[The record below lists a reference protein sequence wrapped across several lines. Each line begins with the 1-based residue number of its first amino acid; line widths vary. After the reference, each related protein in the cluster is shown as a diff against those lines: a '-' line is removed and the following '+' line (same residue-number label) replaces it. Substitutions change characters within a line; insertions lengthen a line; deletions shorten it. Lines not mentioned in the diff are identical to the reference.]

1 MKTTLPFFP
10 FALQHRN
17 GERSTVIFRNYFV
30 RILCLFAATFV
41 CAVSVFA
48 QTTTFNF
55 SGAIVNYTVPAGVT
69 KITIVAKG
77 AQGGNTSIRAGGLG
91 ASIQGDFI
99 VTPGQV
105 LKILVGQQGGTN
117 TNNAGGGGGS
127 FVTTNTNS
135 PLIVA
140 GGGGGA
146 SCSLDGLPGLTTT
159 GGTNGGGSN
168 KQTADGSGGV
178 NGGGGGGSANNNGA
192 AAGGAGLL
200 GNGGNGAYSSGIFC
214 YPTGGAGGNGTNGGN
229 ASGGAFC
236 SGYTTTTQN
245 SFINGGQSNT
255 YGGFGGGG
263 GVTSYYSCYISGGGG
278 GYSGGGAGSA
288 NPGGGGGSYN
298 NGTAQVNVAGVQ
310 SGNGVVTITPF
321 PPATALNFDPSLP
334 AGDNS
339 RLNYVAIDNPFRTY
353 QKEITVEYWMYVP
366 DAKMPFGSV
375 MGQATSNVDNN
386 WVWLMHP
393 NDNGTMTFYVN
404 DGGAART
411 ANCNIIA
418 GSWHHYAG
426 VASATATR
434 FYIDGALVSTGAGI
448 SGNVFFN
455 STSVIHIGKDVRYAT
470 RNIPNNDPQNRYARM
485 TIDEVRI
492 WSRAL
497 CQEEINNNINAEIN
511 PAGQTG
517 LQEYY
522 RFNQGIV
529 NADNTSETTLND
541 LSGNNRNGTLLNF
554 TLNGASS
561 NWVTSGSTNTGV
573 VAPFVAPTAPITGA
587 TSVCTG
593 AATTLANA
601 VAGGKWTSSNTA
613 VATINAATG
622 VVNALTT
629 GSTTITYTT
638 GCGGVSTAV
647 LTVNSTPVFTVCP
660 TNKVTGNDA
669 GQCNAVVSYS
679 ATASGSPAPSLSYT
693 FSGATTGSG
702 SGTGSGQTFNVGVT
716 TVTITAT
723 NTCGSASC
731 SFTVT
736 VTALDSDGDG
746 IPDACDD
753 DADNDGIPNAVE
765 CNKSNFFWSTPPT
778 VSGNTATG
786 TINGI
791 GYTYTSSSPVTTT
804 TNMFAHSVFPVSYGV
819 PNANP
824 TIQNIYVTNN
834 TLSFAS
840 PMTNPVLVFASIGQ
854 GGLSVPISF
863 GAPIQVVWSQ
873 NVVQNSSTQITG
885 TEGYAIIRMMGTF
898 SSISFNY
905 LAAENYCNFA
915 FGADFMTCGDT
926 DGDGIPDYLDT
937 DSDGDGCPDA
947 IEGSMSFSMS
957 QTSNGRLIGGV
968 NSRGIPL
975 LAGNGQGLGTSQ
987 NYVANCFCQAGLDE
1001 TKPVVITK
1009 NITVNLDA
1017 SGNAAITA
1025 AQVNN
1030 GSTDNCSIAGM
1041 TVSKTNFNCSNLG
1054 ANTVTLS
1061 VTDNQGNVGTATAT
1075 VTVQDVTPPT
1085 ISCPA
1090 NISIVATSAAGA
1102 VVTYVAPVGTD
1113 NCSGATTALTA
1124 GLPSG
1129 STFPLGTTT
1138 VTHTVTDGAGLTASC
1153 SFTVTVTG
1161 LAPSIVCPSN
1171 IVVNNDPGQCSAVV
1185 NFAATETTGVPASTI
1200 TYSIPSGSAFA
1211 LGTTT
1216 VTATA
1221 TNAVGVSTCTFTV
1234 TVKDV
1239 TPPTIVCAANV
1250 TVNADAGQCN
1260 ASVTVPAPT
1269 TSDNCNSTNNSL
1281 NFDGSNDYVNIPRSI
1296 SGDFTMEYW
1305 MKTTQTT
1312 SGGPQWYHGIG
1323 VVDAEVGGVTND
1335 FGTSLNG
1342 SKICFG
1348 TGNPDK
1354 TIFSVSN
1361 VNTGQWI
1368 HVAVTRQQS
1377 TGQMILYINGVQE
1390 SSTFG
1395 SVQTLN
1401 VPSRILLGVMQTGVN
1416 GYFKGNI
1423 GGLRLWNKVRT
1434 ASEISSN
1441 MNASI
1446 LPQAGLVA
1454 NYEFNQGTANAN
1466 NAGVT
1471 NLADNSGNGN
1481 NGTLNNFALT
1491 GSTSNWTGGI
1501 LPSSIVTLTNNFNNS
1516 ASASGVYPVGVTN
1529 ITWTATDASGNSS
1542 TCTQTVTVLDNQP
1555 PTITCSP
1562 NVNAIATSAAGAVVN
1577 YVAPVGT
1584 DNCSGTTTVL
1594 TAGLPSGST
1603 FPIGTTTVTYTATD
1617 ASGNSANCSFTVT
1630 VKGLPPVIVSP
1641 GNQTVSAEP
1650 GKCGAV
1656 VNYAATETTGIPAS
1670 TITYSINPGSFF
1682 PVGTTAVTATAT
1694 NAVGSSA
1701 CTFNVTVTDNENPVI
1716 AFSTAPVTGTKTVS
1730 IPYLQTQVSS
1740 WSPVTFNFADPLPA
1754 GAVITGIDLSYSGK
1768 DQGWGGT
1775 GDYNHLYV
1783 SGTQIGGNQY
1793 LHYTQSYNLTYT
1805 GGIPAYVYGGNNTFQ
1820 MYFTGYPG
1828 WQGFFYGG
1836 TMTIHYTIPAQ
1847 SLPQAPAITVNTDPG
1862 VCGAVVTLVAPV
1874 ATDNCGVATTT
1885 NDAPATFPVGTTTVT
1900 WTVTDVHG
1908 NSSTATQTVTVTDN
1922 EKPTITAP
1930 ATVSVSNDAG
1940 NCSAVV
1946 TLGTPVTGDNCG
1958 VASTTSDAPATFPVG
1973 TTMVTWT
1980 VTDVHGNSSTATQTV
1995 TVTDNEK
2002 PTITAPAA
2010 ISVNNDAGKCSA
2022 VVATLGT
2029 PVTGDNCGVSST
2041 TNDAP
2046 AVFPVGTTTVTW
2058 TVTDIHGNSNTA
2070 TQTVTVTDNEKPT
2083 ITAPAAISV
2092 NNDAG
2097 ICGAVVALG
2106 TPTTGDNCGVSSTT
2120 NDAPAVFPVGTTTV
2134 TWTVTDIHG
2143 NSNTATQTV
2152 TVTDNEKPTIT
2163 APATVSVSNDAGKC
2177 SAVVTLG
2184 TATTGDNC
2192 GVASTTNDAPAIF
2205 PVGTTTVTWTVT
2217 DIHGNS
2223 NTATQTVT
2231 VTDNEKPVIAC
2242 AANQVFCANF
2252 GGVTTYSIPA
2262 LSASDN
2268 CGIASTTFTVS
2279 GATNRSGSGNDA
2291 SGVFAIGVSTVT
2303 YTVTDVHNNV
2313 STCSFTVTINPL
2325 PVATITASTADAFC
2339 NKLTLTG
2346 SSTLSGPFSYQWLY
2360 ANSTFSTSNPVD
2372 LGLTNGDGVYSLYT
2386 TDANGCRSEFA
2397 ATYNYQKQNLSSS
2410 YTIIAYKEAELGD
2423 YNTVASGSVG
2433 VLSAKGEAEFGKYS
2447 TVTSPGSFVKAVK
2460 IELEK
2465 YASVSQPIRAAATPV
2480 LPTMIYNTANT
2491 RSLPNYEVKGGTT
2504 VTLNGNY
2511 GNLNI
2516 KKGSVVTLTG
2526 TVFGTIHTEE
2536 GAQLTFTKSSISID
2550 KLQLDKGPKTG
2561 YTYVHFAPNS
2571 QVLISRSVSI
2581 GDRIF
2586 LNSEN
2591 NKVTF
2596 YVGTLQ
2602 DNKKGD
2608 DDRDDEARFNVNG
2621 KDVKVTVNVMMPN
2634 GKLKVNGGDM
2644 GDDDSK
2650 KSATSYVYMT
2660 GLFVAAEVEGEGKHV
2675 IWNSFDCSAPTSS
2688 SVNAS
2693 AFVSQSV
2700 STKEE
2705 TAVTTE
2711 EELKITVMPNP
2722 STTHFTLKLE
2732 SRYETPV
2739 NMRVMDASGRV
2750 IDSRSRIGSNS
2761 TIQIGHNYS
2770 SGTYYAEMIQGTKRK
2785 VVQLIK
2791 GNK

>member
-1 MKTTLPFFP
+1 MKATLPLIP
-10 FALQHRN
+10 FVLQHRN
-17 GERSTVIFRNYFV
+17 GESRTVIFRNYFV
-30 RILCLFAATFV
+30 RILCLFAAAFV
-41 CAVSVFA
+41 YSVSVFA
-48 QTTTFNF
+48 QTTTFHY

-77 AQGGNTSIRAGGLG
+77 AQGGNVSSYAGGPG
-91 ASIQGDFI
+91 ASMQGDFT

-105 LKILVGQQGGTN
+105 LNILVGQQGGN
-117 TNNAGGGGGS
+117 NNNNAGGGGGT
-127 FVTTNTNS
+127 FVTTSTNS
-135 PLIVA
+135 PLLVA

-146 SCSLDGLPGLTTT
+146 TCGGIGLPGLITAN
-159 GGTNGGGSN
+159 GTNGGGIN
-168 KQTADGSGGV
+168 KQTADGGGGS
-178 NGGGGGGSANNNGA
+178 NGGGGGGSAGYYGG

-200 GNGGNGAYSSGIFC
+200 GNGGNGSTTSGFFC
-214 YPTGGAGGNGTNGGN
+214 IATGGAGGNGINGGN
-229 ASGGAFC
+229 GSGGAFC
-236 SGYTTTTQN
+236 TGYNATTQN
-245 SFINGGQSNT
+245 SFTNGGQSNA

-263 GVTSYYSCYISGGGG
+263 GVAGYSLYYSCKSSGGGG
-278 GYSGGGAGSA
+278 GYSGGGGGVAGK
-288 NPGGGGGSYN
+288 PGGGGGSYN
-298 NGTAQVNVAGVQ
+298 NGTAQVNASGVQ

-321 PPATALNFDPSLP
+321 PPATALKFDPSLP

-353 QKEITVEYWMYVP
+353 QKEITVEFWMYVP

-448 SGNVFFN
+448 SGNVWFN

-470 RNIPNNDPQNRYARM
+470 RNITNNDPQNRYARM

-497 CQEEINNNINAEIN
+497 CQEEINNNMNAEIN

-522 RFNQGIV
+522 RFNQGLAD
-529 NADNTSETTLND
+529 ADNTSVTVLND

-554 TLNGASS
+554 TLNGTNS
-561 NWVTSGSTNTGV
+561 NWVTSGSVNNGIVSAFV
-573 VAPFVAPTAPITGA
+573 VPTAPITGA
-587 TSVCTG
+587 ISVCTG
-593 AATTLANA
+593 AGTTLSNA
-601 VAGGKWTSSNTA
+601 VAGGTWTSSNTA

-622 VVNALTT
+622 AVNALAV

-638 GCGGVSTAV
+638 GCGGVSTAT
-647 LTVNSTPVFTVCP
+647 LTVNPVPVVTIAAVGGTNTCPGNFVTLNATAPAGSTYQWNQNGTLLPGAVNASFNAISSGNYTAVVTNNGCTSAASNAVAIIVADVQPPVMNCPANINVIATSAAGAVVNYVTPVGTDNCSGAN
-660 TNKVTGNDA
+660 TALTA
-669 GQCNAVVSYS
+669 GLP
-679 ATASGSPAPSLSYT
+679 SGST
-693 FSGATTGSG
+693 FPI
-702 SGTGSGQTFNVGVT
+702 GTT
-716 TVTITAT
+716 TVTHTVT
-723 NTCGSASC
+723 DGSGLTASC
-731 SFTVT
+731 SFTVTVAGLAPAIVCPANITVSNDPGQCNAKVNFTATETTGVPASTITYSIAPGSVFPVGTTAVTATATNPLGTSTCNFYVT

-746 IPDACDD
+746 VPDACDD
-753 DADNDGIPNAVE
+753 DADNDGIPNAAE
-765 CNKSNFFWSTPPT
+765 CNKSNFLWSNPPT
-778 VSGNTATG
+778 VSGYTATG

-804 TNMFAHSVFPVSYGV
+804 TSMYAHNLFPVSYGV

-824 TIQNIYVTNN
+824 TIQNTAITNN
-834 TLSFAS
+834 TITFAS

-854 GGLSVPISF
+854 AGLSVPITF
-863 GAPIQVVWSQ
+863 GAPVQIVWSQ
-873 NVVQNSSTQITG
+873 NVVQNSSTKITG
-885 TEGYAIIRMMGTF
+885 TEGYAIVRMMGTF
-898 SSISFNY
+898 SSVSFNY
-905 LAAENYCNFA
+905 LVAENWCNFA

-926 DGDGIPDYLDT
+926 DSDGIPDYLDT

-975 LAGNGQGLGTSQ
+975 LAGSGQGLGTSQ

-1030 GSTDNCSIAGM
+1030 GSTDNCSIAGV
-1041 TVSKTNFNCSNLG
+1041 TVSKTSFDCSNLG
-1054 ANTVTLS
+1054 ANTITLS
-1061 VTDNQGNVGTATAT
+1061 VTDKDGNVGTAPAT
-1075 VTVQDVTPPT
+1075 VTVQDVTPPV
-1085 ISCPA
+1085 ISCQSD
-1090 NISIVATSAAGA
+1090 ISSLATSAAGA
-1102 VVTYVAPVGTD
+1102 IVNYTIPVGTD
-1113 NCSGATTALTA
+1113 NCSG
-1124 GLPSG
+1124 
-1129 STFPLGTTT
+1129 
-1138 VTHTVTDGAGLTASC
+1138 V
-1153 SFTVTVTG
+1153 
-1161 LAPSIVCPSN
+1161 
-1171 IVVNNDPGQCSAVV
+1171 
-1185 NFAATETTGVPASTI
+1185 
-1200 TYSIPSGSAFA
+1200 
-1211 LGTTT
+1211 
-1216 VTATA
+1216 
-1221 TNAVGVSTCTFTV
+1221 
-1234 TVKDV
+1234 
-1239 TPPTIVCAANV
+1239 
-1250 TVNADAGQCN
+1250 
-1260 ASVTVPAPT
+1260 
-1269 TSDNCNSTNNSL
+1269 
-1281 NFDGSNDYVNIPRSI
+1281 
-1296 SGDFTMEYW
+1296 
-1305 MKTTQTT
+1305 
-1312 SGGPQWYHGIG
+1312 
-1323 VVDAEVGGVTND
+1323 
-1335 FGTSLNG
+1335 
-1342 SKICFG
+1342 
-1348 TGNPDK
+1348 
-1354 TIFSVSN
+1354 
-1361 VNTGQWI
+1361 
-1368 HVAVTRQQS
+1368 
-1377 TGQMILYINGVQE
+1377 
-1390 SSTFG
+1390 
-1395 SVQTLN
+1395 
-1401 VPSRILLGVMQTGVN
+1401 
-1416 GYFKGNI
+1416 
-1423 GGLRLWNKVRT
+1423 
-1434 ASEISSN
+1434 
-1441 MNASI
+1441 
-1446 LPQAGLVA
+1446 
-1454 NYEFNQGTANAN
+1454 
-1466 NAGVT
+1466 
-1471 NLADNSGNGN
+1471 
-1481 NGTLNNFALT
+1481 
-1491 GSTSNWTGGI
+1491 
-1501 LPSSIVTLTNNFNNS
+1501 
-1516 ASASGVYPVGVTN
+1516 
-1529 ITWTATDASGNSS
+1529 
-1542 TCTQTVTVLDNQP
+1542 
-1555 PTITCSP
+1555 
-1562 NVNAIATSAAGAVVN
+1562 
-1577 YVAPVGT
+1577 
-1584 DNCSGTTTVL
+1584 TTVL
-1594 TAGLPSGST
+1594 TSGLGSGLT
-1603 FPIGTTTVTYTATD
+1603 FPIGTTKVTYQATD
-1617 ASGNSANCSFTVT
+1617 VAGNTTSCSFNVT
-1630 VKGLPPVIVSP
+1630 ITGLPPVIVSP
-1641 GNQTVSAEP
+1641 GNQTITAEP

-1670 TITYSINPGSFF
+1670 AITYSINPGSIF

-1716 AFSTAPVTGTKTVS
+1716 AFFTAPVTGTKTVS

-1754 GAVITGIDLSYSGK
+1754 GAVVTGIDLSYSGK

-1783 SGTQIGGNQY
+1783 SGTNIGGNQY
-1793 LHYTQSYNLTYT
+1793 LHFTQSYNLTYT
-1805 GGIPAYVYGGNNTFQ
+1805 GSIPAYVYGGNNAFQ

-1862 VCGAVVTLVAPV
+1862 VCGAVVTLVPPV
-1874 ATDNCGVATTT
+1874 ATDNCGVAT
-1885 NDAPATFPVGTTTVT
+1885 
-1900 WTVTDVHG
+1900 
-1908 NSSTATQTVTVTDN
+1908 
-1922 EKPTITAP
+1922 
-1930 ATVSVSNDAG
+1930 
-1940 NCSAVV
+1940 
-1946 TLGTPVTGDNCG
+1946 
-1958 VASTTSDAPATFPVG
+1958 
-1973 TTMVTWT
+1973 
-1980 VTDVHGNSSTATQTV
+1980 
-1995 TVTDNEK
+1995 
-2002 PTITAPAA
+2002 
-2010 ISVNNDAGKCSA
+2010 
-2022 VVATLGT
+2022 
-2029 PVTGDNCGVSST
+2029 T

-2058 TVTDIHGNSNTA
+2058 TVTDIHGNSSRA
-2070 TQTVTVTDNEKPT
+2070 TQTVTVADNEKPT
-2083 ITAPAAISV
+2083 ITTPAA
-2092 NNDAG
+2092 
-2097 ICGAVVALG
+2097 
-2106 TPTTGDNCGVSSTT
+2106 
-2120 NDAPAVFPVGTTTV
+2120 
-2134 TWTVTDIHG
+2134 
-2143 NSNTATQTV
+2143 
-2152 TVTDNEKPTIT
+2152 
-2163 APATVSVSNDAGKC
+2163 VSVSNDAGKC
-2177 SAVVTLG
+2177 SAVVTLD
-2184 TATTGDNC
+2184 TPTTGDNC

-2205 PVGTTTVTWTVT
+2205 PVGTTTVTWSVT
-2217 DIHGNS
+2217 DMHGNS
-2223 NTATQTVT
+2223 NTAAQTVT

-2252 GGVTTYSIPA
+2252 GGVTTYRIPA
-2262 LSASDN
+2262 LSVSDN
-2268 CGIASTTFTVS
+2268 CGIASTTYAVS

-2291 SGVFAIGVSTVT
+2291 SGVFAVGVSTVT
-2303 YTVTDVHNNV
+2303 FTVTDVHNNV
-2313 STCSFTVTINPL
+2313 STCSFTVAINPL
-2325 PVATITASTADAFC
+2325 PVATITPSTADAFC

-2372 LGLTNGDGVYSLYT
+2372 LGLTNDDGVYSLFT

-2397 ATYNYQKQNLSSS
+2397 AIYNYQKQNLSSS

-2423 YNTVASGSVG
+2423 YNTVASGSIG
-2433 VLSAKGEAEFGKYS
+2433 VLSAKGEAEIGRYS
-2447 TVTSPGSFVKAVK
+2447 TVTSPGSFVKAARIK
-2460 IELEK
+2460 LEK
-2465 YASVSQPIRAAATPV
+2465 YASVSKPILAVATPV

-2536 GAQLTFTKSSISID
+2536 GAQLTFAKSSVSID
-2550 KLQLDKGPKTG
+2550 KLQLDKGPKAG

-2571 QVLISRSVSI
+2571 QVLVSRSVSI

-2586 LNSEN
+2586 LNPEH

-2596 YVGTLQ
+2596 YVGTQQ
-2602 DNKKGD
+2602 DSKKD
-2608 DDRDDEARFNVNG
+2608 YDARDNEARFHVNG
-2621 KDVKVTVNVMMPN
+2621 KDAKVTVNVMMPN

-2644 GDDDSK
+2644 GDDNSQ

-2675 IWNSFDCSAPTSS
+2675 IWNSFDCSTPPSA

-2705 TAVTTE
+2705 TTVSTE

-2722 STTHFTLKLE
+2722 STTYFTLKLE

-2739 NMRVMDASGRV
+2739 TMRVMEAGGRV

-2761 TIQIGHNYS
+2761 TIQIGHSYS
-2770 SGTYYAEMIQGTKRK
+2770 SGIFYAEMIQGIKRK

-2791 GNK
+2791 SNK

>member
-10 FALQHRN
+10 FALQQRN

-30 RILCLFAATFV
+30 RILCMFAATFV

-77 AQGGNTSIRAGGLG
+77 AQGGNASSYAGGLG
-91 ASIQGDFI
+91 ASMQGDFI

-105 LKILVGQQGGTN
+105 LKILVGQKGGTN

-146 SCSLDGLPGLTTT
+146 FCSVNGLPGLITT
-159 GGTNGGGSN
+159 GGTNGGGNS
-168 KQTADGSGGV
+168 KQTADGGGGT

-200 GNGGNGAYSSGIFC
+200 GNGGNGAYSSGFFC
-214 YPTGGAGGNGTNGGN
+214 FPTGGGGGNATNGGN

-236 SGYTTTTQN
+236 SGYYTTTQN

-263 GVTSYYSCYISGGGG
+263 GVSSYYGCYISGGGG

-298 NGTAQVNVAGVQ
+298 NGTAQVNVAGAQ

-321 PPATALNFDPSLP
+321 PPATALNFD
-334 AGDNS
+334 GTND
-339 RLNYVAIDNPFRTY
+339 YVAVNNPFRTFN
-353 QKEITVEYWMYVP
+353 KEITVEFWMNTP
-366 DAKMPFGSV
+366 SANMPYGCV
-375 MGQATSNVDNN
+375 MGQGTSNVDDQSTN
-386 WVWLMHP
+386 VWLMHP
-393 NDNGTMTFYVN
+393 NINGTMSFYVN
-404 DGGAART
+404 DAGTWRSAQ
-411 ANCNIIA
+411 CNLIA
-418 GSWHHYAG
+418 GTWHHYAG
-426 VASATATR
+426 VASATSTKI
-434 FYIDGALVSTGAGI
+434 YVDGVLIAAGPGI
-448 SGNVFFN
+448 SNTILNN
-455 STSVIHIGKDVRYAT
+455 SNSVVHIGKDVRFDIGKPGD
-470 RNIPNNDPQNRYARM
+470 IPRYANM
-485 TIDEVRI
+485 SIDEVRI
-492 WSRAL
+492 WNRAL
-497 CQEEINNNINAEIN
+497 CQDEIVNNMNCQTNS
-511 PAGQTG
+511 QTG
-517 LQEYY
+517 LQELYH
-522 RFNQGIV
+522 FNQGVV
-529 NADNTSETTLND
+529 NSDNTGIATLTD
-541 LSGNNRNGTLLNF
+541 ASGNGRDGALTNFALTGT
-554 TLNGASS
+554 SS
-561 NWVTSGSTNTGV
+561 NWVASGSTNTGTC
-573 VAPFVAPTAPITGA
+573 AAFVAPVAPITGT
-587 TSVCTG
+587 TSICLGST
-593 AATTLANA
+593 TTLSNANA
-601 VAGGKWTSSNTA
+601 GGVWTSSNTS
-613 VATINAATG
+613 VATINASTG
-622 VVNALTT
+622 AVNSVGVGT
-629 GSTTITYTT
+629 STITYTT
-638 GCGGVSTAV
+638 ECGAVSTAV
-647 LTVNSTPVFTVCP
+647 LTVSSIPVFTVCP
-660 TNKVTGNDA
+660 ASKVTGNDA

-679 ATASGSPAPSLSYT
+679 ATTSGSPAPSLSYT

-778 VSGNTATG
+778 VSGKTATG

-804 TNMFAHSVFPVSYGV
+804 TSMFAHSNFPVSYGV

-834 TLSFAS
+834 TLTFAS

-854 GGLSVPISF
+854 AGLSVPISF
-863 GAPIQVVWSQ
+863 SAPVQIVWSQ

-957 QTSNGRLIGGV
+957 QTSNARLIGGV

-1001 TKPVVITK
+1001 TKPIAVTK

-1017 SGNAAITA
+1017 SGHAAITA

-1030 GSTDNCSIAGM
+1030 GSTDDCGIAGM
-1041 TVSKTNFNCSNLG
+1041 TVSKTNFDCSNIG

-1090 NISIVATSAAGA
+1090 NISIVAASAAGA

-1113 NCSGATTALTA
+1113 NCSGATTVLTA
-1124 GLPSG
+1124 GLPGG

-1138 VTHTVTDGAGLTASC
+1138 VTHTVTDGAGLSASC

-1161 LAPSIVCPSN
+1161 IAPSIACPSN
-1171 IVVNNDPGQCSAVV
+1171 ITVNNDPGQCSAVV

-1200 TYSIPSGSAFA
+1200 TYSIPSGSTFA

-1221 TNAVGVSTCTFTV
+1221 TNAVGSSACTFTV

-1250 TVNADAGQCN
+1250 TVNADPNNCN
-1260 ASVTVPAPT
+1260 ANITVPKPAV
-1269 TSDNCNSTNNSL
+1269 SDNCGGTYPAAPFAPTNSNL
-1281 NFDGSNDYVNIPRSI
+1281 
-1296 SGDFTMEYW
+1296 MLW
-1305 MKTTQTT
+1305 M
-1312 SGGPQWYHGIG
+1312 
-1323 VVDAEVGGVTND
+1323 DATRYSVTN
-1335 FGTSLNG
+1335 GTNMNGILNDASGYNRSLTTNA
-1342 SKICFG
+1342 
-1348 TGNPDK
+1348 
-1354 TIFSVSN
+1354 IFE
-1361 VNTGQWI
+1361 TAG
-1368 HVAVTRQQS
+1368 
-1377 TGQMILYINGVQE
+1377 INGRPSVRYNNNRTVVNAPFPTNGNSFIYLAVQVVAAG
-1390 SSTFG
+1390 ST
-1395 SVQTLN
+1395 
-1401 VPSRILLGVMQTGVN
+1401 
-1416 GYFKGNI
+1416 
-1423 GGLRLWNKVRT
+1423 W
-1434 ASEISSN
+1434 
-1441 MNASI
+1441 ASI
-1446 LPQAGLVA
+1446 LDHHNRDMGLALEQSGFKGSNVYHFQTGNDNSNVEQTLA
-1454 NYEFNQGTANAN
+1454 FGTNYIMAVSITGGNLRSFTLYKDNNGVLQNLGTTTN
-1466 NAGVT
+1466 NAFNIAIGNNHLYIGKSDANEYVNMRLGEFIYFQNSLPVTESSVVNYLYSKWFGNQITVT
-1471 NLADNSGNGN
+1471 NSF
-1481 NGTLNNFALT
+1481 NGT
-1491 GSTSNWTGGI
+1491 GD
-1501 LPSSIVTLTNNFNNS
+1501 
-1516 ASASGVYPVGVTN
+1516 ASGIYPVGNTN
-1529 ITWTATDASGNSS
+1529 VTWTATDASGNAS

-1555 PTITCSP
+1555 PTITCAP
-1562 NVNAIATSAAGAVVN
+1562 NVNVIATSAAGAVVN

-1630 VKGLPPVIVSP
+1630 VKGLPPVIVNP

-1701 CTFNVTVTDNENPVI
+1701 CTFNITVTDNEN
-1716 AFSTAPVTGTKTVS
+1716 
-1730 IPYLQTQVSS
+1730 
-1740 WSPVTFNFADPLPA
+1740 
-1754 GAVITGIDLSYSGK
+1754 
-1768 DQGWGGT
+1768 
-1775 GDYNHLYV
+1775 
-1783 SGTQIGGNQY
+1783 
-1793 LHYTQSYNLTYT
+1793 
-1805 GGIPAYVYGGNNTFQ
+1805 
-1820 MYFTGYPG
+1820 
-1828 WQGFFYGG
+1828 
-1836 TMTIHYTIPAQ
+1836 
-1847 SLPQAPAITVNTDPG
+1847 
-1862 VCGAVVTLVAPV
+1862 
-1874 ATDNCGVATTT
+1874 
-1885 NDAPATFPVGTTTVT
+1885 
-1900 WTVTDVHG
+1900 
-1908 NSSTATQTVTVTDN
+1908 
-1922 EKPTITAP
+1922 
-1930 ATVSVSNDAG
+1930 
-1940 NCSAVV
+1940 
-1946 TLGTPVTGDNCG
+1946 
-1958 VASTTSDAPATFPVG
+1958 
-1973 TTMVTWT
+1973 
-1980 VTDVHGNSSTATQTV
+1980 
-1995 TVTDNEK
+1995 

-2010 ISVNNDAGKCSA
+2010 ISVNNDAGNCNA

-2029 PVTGDNCGVSST
+2029 PATGDNCGVASI

-2046 AVFPVGTTTVTW
+2046 ATFLVGTTTVTW
-2058 TVTDIHGNSNTA
+2058 TVTDIHGNSSTA
-2070 TQTVTVTDNEKPT
+2070 AQTVTVTDNEKPS

-2106 TPTTGDNCGVSSTT
+2106 TPITGDNCGVATTT
-2120 NDAPAVFPVGTTTV
+2120 NNAPATFPVGTTTV
-2134 TWTVTDIHG
+2134 TWTVIDIHG

-2268 CGIASTTFTVS
+2268 CGIASTTYTVS
-2279 GATNRSGSGNDA
+2279 GATNRSESGNDA
-2291 SGVFAIGVSTVT
+2291 SGVFAVGVSTVT
-2303 YTVTDVHNNV
+2303 FTVTDVHNNV

-2360 ANSTFSTSNPVD
+2360 ANSSFSTSNPVD

-2433 VLSAKGEAEFGKYS
+2433 VLSAKGEAEFGRYS
-2447 TVTSPGSFVKAVK
+2447 TVTSAGSFVKAVK

-2586 LNSEN
+2586 LNPEN

-2608 DDRDDEARFNVNG
+2608 NDRDDEARFNVNG

-2675 IWNSFDCSAPTSS
+2675 IWNSFDCSAPSS
-2688 SVNAS
+2688 SAVNAS

-2700 STKEE
+2700 GTKEE
-2705 TAVTTE
+2705 TTVTTE

-2770 SGTYYAEMIQGTKRK
+2770 SGIYYAEMIQGTKRK